1 VGRIGAVL
9 SAIRGRTQLG
19 GGVESSIGDTT
30 IDITDPGT
38 YTVAGNL
45 ACQGGG
51 LPVAVLTANTASG
64 SVPLTV
70 SFDGSTSTHSTCTT
84 LAKYTLDFGDGSTIV
99 NQAGPLFSHDYIS
112 PGDYLAQL
120 SVTDSAGQVSTNTAQ
135 VPISVTAATPPL
147 SSVVSRKMHGD
158 TTYDVNLPLEGTR
171 GIECRTGASAGDHQL
186 VFTFVNDLVNADAIT
201 ASITSGT
208 GSVSSS
214 APGADPKEYLVNLTG
229 VANQQNII
237 VTLTGVQDSAGNS
250 GPVVSPQMGVLIG
263 DVNGSG
269 RVDAADVSS
278 VRQQT
283 LQSITSDNFRDDLN
297 TSGRIDAADVSVAR
311 QQTLTSLP

>member
-1 VGRIGAVL
+1 
-9 SAIRGRTQLG
+9 
-19 GGVESSIGDTT
+19 
-30 IDITDPGT
+30 
-38 YTVAGNL
+38 
-45 ACQGGG
+45 
-51 LPVAVLTANTASG
+51 
-64 SVPLTV
+64 
-70 SFDGSTSTHSTCTT
+70 
-84 LAKYTLDFGDGSTIV
+84 
-99 NQAGPLFSHDYIS
+99 
-112 PGDYLAQL
+112 
-120 SVTDSAGQVSTNTAQ
+120 
-135 VPISVTAATPPL
+135 
-147 SSVVSRKMHGD
+147 MHGD

-214 APGADPKEYLVNLTG
+214 APGADSKEYLVNLTG